1 MERDGYPKF
10 GMSSVLIAEGEP
22 RIASF
27 VKSGLDANGFTT
39 SVATDGDEAIAL
51 SRRVRFDLVVLDA
64 SLVRLRPGLIEDLR
78 SGDADLPVVML
89 TKQDMVDTTAAPIG
103 GLADEYIRKPFRFS
117 ELLARVSRRVRPSH
131 PPPAHVLHRHGATLD
146 RRTRR
151 LTLEGRT
158 LELTAREAALV
169 ELILRDAD
177 RGLTPDVLLSRLRS
191 L

>member
-1 MERDGYPKF
+1 
-10 GMSSVLIAEGEP
+10 MSSVLIAEGEP

-64 SLVRLRPGLIEDLR
+64 ALVRLRPGLVEDLR

-89 TKQDMVDTTAAPIG
+89 TKRDMVDATVAPIG
-103 GLADEYIRKPFRFS
+103 GLADEYLRKPFRFS
-117 ELLARVSRRVRPSH
+117 ELLARVSRRVRPSP
-131 PPPAHVLHRHGATLD
+131 PPPAHVLHRHGATFD

>member
-1 MERDGYPKF
+1 
-10 GMSSVLIAEGEP
+10 MSSVLIAEGEP

-64 SLVRLRPGLIEDLR
+64 ALVRLRPGLVEDLR
-78 SGDADLPVVML
+78 SGDADLPVLML
-89 TKQDMVDTTAAPIG
+89 TKRDLVDAAMVPVDG
-103 GLADEYIRKPFRFS
+103 VADDYLRKPFRFS
-117 ELLARVSRRVRPSH
+117 ELLARVTRRIRPSA
-131 PPPAHVLHRHGATLD
+131 PPAPPLLHRHGATFD

-158 LELTAREAALV
+158 LDLTPREAALV
-169 ELILRDAD
+169 DLIFRDTD
-177 RGLTPDVLLSRLRS
+177 RGLTPETLLRRLRS